1 MENRIAKT
9 VPMAKIRKGGSLM
22 KNRIA
27 KTVPMALALILV
39 LTVLILASG
48 AGIAD
53 ACCPEAEPIEQI
65 VEYLCSINS
74 SMKLLSYA
82 VIALVVVQLV
92 GVIALFR
99 KK

>member
-1 MENRIAKT
+1 MRFT
-9 VPMAKIRKGGSLM
+9 KIRKGENLM

-27 KTVPMALALILV
+27 KTVPMALALILM
-39 LTVLILASG
+39 LTMLTLT

>member
-1 MENRIAKT
+1 MKTRI
-9 VPMAKIRKGGSLM
+9 VKIGLVAS
-22 KNRIA
+22 
-27 KTVPMALALILV
+27 ALILMM
-39 LTVLILASG
+39 TTLIIASG
-48 AGIAD
+48 LEIAV
-53 ACCPEAEPIEQI
+53 ACGGGGCGQGANIGQV

-92 GVIALFR
+92 AVIALIR